1 MSQVLAIFGATGHQG
16 KSVVNSV
23 LSDPALSVK
32 YKIRAITR
40 DTNSI
45 KAKEL
50 KDKVEVVYGDVLD
63 RNSVEAALI
72 DVHTVFAM
80 TTPTFGPGGFE
91 AEYASGKTIA
101 DVAVEKGAEYVIFS
115 TLPSI
120 KEISKGKYTKCSHFD
135 AKAAIEQHIR
145 GLNVKSAFYSPGG
158 FMENFIEMPL
168 MSPQKG
174 PKDTWVIALH
184 TSPQAKLPLIDAVG
198 DTGKYIGA
206 ILAEPEKY
214 EGKTFHASTALY
226 SWEQIAAIMS
236 KATGKT
242 IIYKQISVEEFKET
256 LPFEPD
262 VFVEVFSFGEEFGYF
277 GAESENLVAWAAKN
291 ARGRV
296 VTLEEYLYDHP
307 LQLAE
312 ILQKV

>member
-1 MSQVLAIFGATGHQG
+1 MSQVLAVFGATGHQG

-23 LSDPALSVK
+23 LSDPALSAK

-40 DTNSI
+40 DTNSN

-50 KDKVEVVYGDVLD
+50 KNKVEVVHGDILD
-63 RNSVEAALI
+63 RHSVEAALTGA
-72 DVHTVFAM
+72 HTVFAM

-91 AEYASGKTIA
+91 AEYTSGKTVA
-101 DVAVEKGAEYVIFS
+101 DVAVEKGVEYIIFS

-120 KEISKGKYTKCSHFD
+120 REISNGKYTKCSHFD

-145 GLNVKSAFYSPGG
+145 GLNIKSAFYSPGG
-158 FMENFIEMPL
+158 FMENFTEMPF

-174 PKDTWVIALH
+174 PNETWIIALH
-184 TSPQAKLPLIDAVG
+184 TSPQAKLPLVDAVG

-214 EGKTFHASTALY
+214 EGKTFHASTTLY

-242 IIYKQISVEEFKET
+242 VVYKQISVDEFKKV

-262 VFVEVFSFGEEFGYF
+262 VFVEVCSFGEEFGYY

-296 VTLEEYLYDHP
+296 TTLEEYLHDHP
-307 LQLAE
+307 LQLS
-312 ILQKV
+312 